1 MPNPLS
7 SLMGGMGGAQSN
19 PMMSMLMSL
28 MSGKANPEQ
37 MIQQLIGQN
46 PQLAEVWKQAQTM
59 SSGKSSNE
67 LQSMIE
73 QLCKQKG
80 VDFNQF
86 KSIYILPRI
95 ICSWQ

>member
-1 MPNPLS
+1 
-7 SLMGGMGGAQSN
+7 MGGMGGAQSN

-86 KSIYILPRI
+86 KSMLK
-95 ICSWQ
+95 